1 MVRVEP
7 LTAPS
12 NLMRRTVTALVL
24 APLAIAAILWLPTP
38 VFAALVLVIVLF
50 AAWEW
55 AGLAGASGWRPRVLY
70 VAVIGLA
77 TLPLWIWPQWLTW
90 LLLLG
95 AFWWAVQAARLP
107 GVRQIDPAEGVQLT
121 VLAAGAL
128 VLVGLWAALLSL
140 HRIPGQGPG
149 LVLFLMIL
157 IWTADSAA
165 FFVGRTW
172 GGGRARL
179 APVLSPAKTRVGLY
193 GALIGAVMC
202 GVILGWLRSAS
213 LAQTLLIL
221 LVCVIS
227 VAISV
232 IGDLYESFLKR
243 RRGLKDSGQ
252 LLPGHGGMLDRIDSL
267 TAAAPVFVLGI
278 TLALA

>member
-1 MVRVEP
+1 MVRLQP
-7 LTAPS
+7 LTGAS
-12 NLMRRTVTALVL
+12 NLTRRTMTALLL
-24 APLAIAAILWLPTP
+24 APLAIAAILWLSTP
-38 VFAALVLVIVLF
+38 AFATLVLVLVLIG
-50 AAWEW
+50 AWEW
-55 AGLAGASGWRPRVLY
+55 AGLAGLSGWLGRSVYMVLIAL
-70 VAVIGLA
+70 V
-77 TLPLWIWPQWLTW
+77 TLPLWIWPHWLTW

-95 AFWWAVQAARLP
+95 ALWWAIQAARLP
-107 GVRQIDPAEGVQLT
+107 GIRRIAPAEGVQVT

-128 VLVGLWAALLSL
+128 VLMGLWAALVSL

-179 APVLSPAKTRVGLY
+179 APVLSPGKTRVGLY
-193 GALIGAVMC
+193 GALVGAAIC

-227 VAISV
+227 VALSV
-232 IGDLYESFLKR
+232 IGDLYESLLKR

-267 TAAAPVFVLGI
+267 TAAAPVFALGI